1 MINLY
6 IRFSNLYFQIRY
18 IFLCFYN
25 ILEDLSIALKVYL
38 FIFYVYNIDYI
49 YNIYIYTFCLMQII
63 DSITSSRDRNM
74 STFAF

>member
-6 IRFSNLYFQIRY
+6 ICFSNLYFQIRY

>member
-63 DSITSSRDRNM
+63 DSNIITR
-74 STFAF
+74 

>member
-1 MINLY
+1 M
-6 IRFSNLYFQIRY
+6 YFQIRY